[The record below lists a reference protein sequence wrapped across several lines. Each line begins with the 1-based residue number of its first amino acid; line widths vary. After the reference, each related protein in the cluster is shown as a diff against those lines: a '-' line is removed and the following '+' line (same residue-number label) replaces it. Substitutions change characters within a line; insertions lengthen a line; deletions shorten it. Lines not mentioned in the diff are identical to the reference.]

1 MVLEMDEGE
10 TRAAAE
16 EALAKMK
23 LSREE
28 TDRLGKAFRD
38 PEFMRMFSEYVEE
51 IKDPKHREETE
62 RYLREVEARGQA
74 AELYGEG
81 VFAPSPSR
89 SA

>member
-1 MVLEMDEGE
+1 MC
-10 TRAAAE
+10 RQE
-16 EALAKMK
+16 EERGSIEDRHHGRCRRCQQACQKSDCRRV
-23 LSREE
+23 SR
-28 TDRLGKAFRD
+28 LF
-38 PEFMRMFSEYVEE
+38 EE
-51 IKDPKHREETE
+51 IKESKHREETE